1 MQAIRPLL
9 LGEKDVAAAAPPL
22 REIIDIVEATYRM
35 EAEGKADVPPKFGV
49 HPDRPG
55 AFLHAMPAWVS
66 GAAALGMKWVSYF
79 PGNLARGVPDSSA
92 IILLN
97 DPDTGLP
104 AAILEGMWITL
115 ARTAAGAAVAA
126 RHLARPEPRRLGL
139 IGCGPL
145 GAWSLRMLGAAF
157 PSIEQVSVASRRPE
171 TRAAFCADMSGEGP
185 WRLTPVDTVR
195 QAVEGMDI
203 VVTAV
208 PKSVDPPISGA
219 WWEPGALLVPLDIVS
234 SWDDEIYARANRLVC
249 DGPMN
254 LENAMA
260 HFRPGLT
267 LTGKTMDRLQD
278 VVVGRAPGR
287 RGDAERCMA
296 FVTGIASLD
305 MTLAWSVFRRARE
318 AGLGVDFDM
327 A

>member
-49 HPDRPG
+49 HPGRPG

-126 RHLARPEPRRLGL
+126 RYLARPEPRRLGL
-139 IGCGPL
+139 VGCGPL
-145 GAWSLRMLGAAF
+145 AAWSLRMLAASF
-157 PSIEQVSVASRRPE
+157 PSIEQVLIASRRPE
-171 TRAAFCADMSGEGP
+171 TRAAFCAELSREGR
-185 WRLTPVDTVR
+185 WRLTPVDDVR
-195 QAVEGMDI
+195 HAVEGMDI
-203 VVTAV
+203 VVTAL
-208 PKSVDPPISGA
+208 PKSVAPPIAGD
-219 WWEPGALLVPLDIVS
+219 WWSPGTLLIPLDIVS
-234 SWDDEIYARANRLVC
+234 SWDDAAYARAGRFVC
-249 DGPMN
+249 DGPEN
-254 LENAMA
+254 LRNAMER
-260 HFRPGLT
+260 FRPGLS
-267 LTGKTMDRLQD
+267 LDGKPMDRLQD
-278 VVVGRAPGR
+278 IVVGRAAGR
-287 RGDAERCMA
+287 RGDDERCIA

-305 MTLAWSVFRRARE
+305 MTLAWAVLRRARE
-318 AGLGVDFDM
+318 AGLCTRFDM